1 MNKNNQK
8 TFDIILENYNIE
20 NHKIYKEIE
29 KKIKQNI
36 EIILK
41 NEFIGKK
48 LKEIIEDSEEI
59 KGLIEDIKTKNLFE
73 DRYFYG
79 GEEFGEI
86 KLDKPE
92 TLLDFISVLTEE
104 KGLERLNFDYFNIK
118 YLDDKIDD
126 LISEIYSGKNK
137 FYSNVCKKLKIN
149 PNMWKM
155 ILIARLF
162 EIPKEVINN
171 SVHYIIIQF
180 YLPKAVIIDNNL
192 YIQINELTTIEEIKL
207 AWNKNIKPI
216 KKIYEETN
224 NYKSERRECKNIED
238 GEKIDK
244 LTKTGLKSK
253 EIMKSLNDEKER
265 NSVLGYTDVLDKK
278 RIYKKKIKER

>member
-1 MNKNNQK
+1 M
-8 TFDIILENYNIE
+8 
-20 NHKIYKEIE
+20 
-29 KKIKQNI
+29 
-36 EIILK
+36 
-41 NEFIGKK
+41 KK
-48 LKEIIEDSEEI
+48 LKEITKDSEEI
-59 KGLIEDIKTKNLFE
+59 KGLIEDIKTKNLFK

-92 TLLDFISVLTEE
+92 TLQNFISVLTEE
-104 KGLERLNFDYFNIK
+104 KSLERLSLDYDNIK

-137 FYSNVCKKLKIN
+137 FYSNICKKLKIN
-149 PNMWKM
+149 PNIWKM

-162 EIPKEVINN
+162 EIPKEVIN
-171 SVHYIIIQF
+171 SSLHYIITQF

-207 AWNKNIKPI
+207 VWNRNIKPI
-216 KKIYEETN
+216 KKIYEKTN
-224 NYKSERRECKNIED
+224 NYKNEKRECKNIED

-244 LTKTGLKSK
+244 LEKQGLKLEEVVKKFNEEKK
-253 EIMKSLNDEKER
+253 EAF
-265 NSVLGYTDVLDKK
+265 GYTDILDKK
-278 RIYKKKIKER
+278 RIYKKKIKGR